1 MPIHVNKKNKKEKEM
16 EIEEMMFMMKCH
28 NNNNNNKHKIQQT
41 MTCLMS
47 SSQWIAVPYQGIQR
61 YYSQAIQYELNLIE
75 MCTKLKNNKGI

>member
-28 NNNNNNKHKIQQT
+28 NNNNNKHKIQQT